1 METLNLLQQESITK
15 RVFCFMIP
23 KHIHRIQAWSDSY
36 QGRGTPVDVNTPLSF
51 HKYIGFFCKTH
62 TFAITLDIDMKGF
75 DPENYDIPLPNWIT
89 RNPASGHCH
98 AVWFIEGIVS
108 RNGGKAENFLNS
120 VSHKLA
126 KIISKS
132 NCTVRNNNA
141 TQNPFHQHWQTT
153 SYHTGTYNLT
163 FLAESIGLNDDE
175 YMSAK
180 KSRHMNRNLGRNCA
194 VFYDC
199 VGVAIRKQMGAD
211 EVRLMVEQQNEV
223 VGTEFGTGPLG
234 LQEVKS
240 ISKSITRY
248 VCMHANKETRT
259 KRSCEVRRAHNPNT
273 AAERAKKLGMS
284 KSSFY
289 AKKLNTLVVAVKH
302 ALDNSLLDT
311 TSGMY
316 RGKGD
321 VTFTET
327 LETSDFAEEV
337 CTETG
342 EIFWRH
348 TNHHQNFSMET

>member
-1 METLNLLQQESITK
+1 
-15 RVFCFMIP
+15 MIP
-23 KHIHRIQAWSDSY
+23 HHIHRIQAWSDSY
-36 QGRGTPVDVNTPLSF
+36 QGRGKPVDVNSPLSW

-89 RNPASGHCH
+89 RNPKSGHCH
-98 AVWFIEGIVS
+98 AVWFIEGIVN
-108 RNGGKAENFLNS
+108 RNGGKAENFLTS

-126 KIISKS
+126 KIISKT

-141 TQNPFHQHWQTT
+141 TQNPFHPHWQTT
-153 SYHTGTYNLT
+153 SYHTGTYGLT
-163 FLAESIGLNDDE
+163 FLAESIGLNEDE
-175 YMSAK
+175 YLNAK

-199 VGVAIRKQMGAD
+199 VGVAIRNQMGAD
-211 EVRLMVEQQNEV
+211 EVRLMVEKQNEV
-223 VGTEFGTGPLG
+223 VGAEFGTGPLG

-248 VCMHANKETRT
+248 VCLHSNKEKRT

-289 AKKLNTLVVAVKH
+289 AKKLNTVVCAVQH
-302 ALDNSLLDT
+302 ALNNASLDT
-311 TSGMY
+311 TAGMY

-321 VTFTET
+321 VTSTET
-327 LETSDFAEEV
+327 FDITNFAEEV
-337 CTETG
+337 CMETG
-342 EIFWRH
+342 EILIPGIKQ
-348 TNHHQNFSMET
+348 HQNLLMEA